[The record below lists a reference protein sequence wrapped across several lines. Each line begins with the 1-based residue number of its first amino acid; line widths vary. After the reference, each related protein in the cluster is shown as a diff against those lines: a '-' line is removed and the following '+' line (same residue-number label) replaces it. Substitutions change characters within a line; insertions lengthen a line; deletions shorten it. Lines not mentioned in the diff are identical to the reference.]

1 MAYDFTQFVGSQRQK
16 LNSVFDITTG
26 HDHDG
31 VNSKMVSIG
40 TPSALSVINAS
51 VAANAAIA
59 YSKLA
64 QLTTNHIL
72 AGVGNVP
79 TVCSIAG
86 DVTMT
91 ATGTTATFA
100 IASNSIVNDDINSA
114 AAIAWSKLAASG
126 DINTS
131 GQVVDLT
138 ISSEAQG
145 DILYRNATNWVGLA
159 AGSSGQ
165 ALITSGPGSNPYWGT
180 PSVGVSS
187 ALSNSVTA
195 EAGANDYTIAFGTA
209 GGAYTLTVPAV
220 GGSRTFAFID
230 QAQVFTAIQ
239 TFTNEGVH
247 ILDTNASHDLVLK
260 AGSDLTADRILTIT
274 TGDAARTID
283 LGGDLTIAGSWT
295 QTGAHTI
302 GLTTTGNTTLTLP
315 TTGTLATLTGTETL
329 TNKTLTAPVVA
340 TFYSDAGK
348 THLITV
354 QDATQTLV
362 GRDTTDTLT
371 NKTLSGNVAAGFVY
385 SSGGNAITFQD
396 AVHTV
401 VGRDTTDT
409 LTNKTLDCNG
419 TGNVLSNVNA
429 SELDPITPGL
439 STIGIPFTIT
449 FDLSNEAAA
458 VDVFASNAPFKFIVK
473 HAYSIAT
480 SADGGSWKLNNGALG
495 VGTDITNAVT
505 VAANDQDYDEPTDY
519 DDSAWEIAANGS
531 LSIVPDGAGLLD
543 CRIYI
548 ECLRVD

>member
-1 MAYDFTQFVGSQRQK
+1 MSYDFTQFVGSQRQK

-79 TVCSIAG
+79 TVCSVAG

-126 DINTS
+126 DVNTS

-187 ALSNSVTA
+187 ALANSVTA

-209 GGAYTLTVPAV
+209 GGAYTLTIPAV

-230 QAQVFTAIQ
+230 QAQTFSAAQ
-239 TFTNEGVH
+239 TFSQTG
-247 ILDTNASHDLVLK
+247 LLLQ
-260 AGSDLTADRILTIT
+260 G
-274 TGDAARTID
+274 GDANTLNLKINETLTGAKTLNIKVNDTDRTID

-409 LTNKTLDCNG
+409 LTNKTFDCNG
-419 TGNVLSNVNA
+419 TGNILSNVNA

-458 VDVFASNAPFKFIVK
+458 VDVFSSNAPFKFIVK

>member
-51 VAANAAIA
+51 VAADAAIA

-79 TVCSIAG
+79 TVCSVAG

-126 DINTS
+126 DVNTS

-187 ALSNSVTA
+187 ALANSVTA

-209 GGAYTLTVPAV
+209 GGAYTLTIPAV

-230 QAQVFTAIQ
+230 QAQTFSAVQ
-239 TFTNEGVH
+239 TFSQTG
-247 ILDTNASHDLVLK
+247 LLLQ
-260 AGSDLTADRILTIT
+260 G
-274 TGDAARTID
+274 GDANTLNLKVNETLTGAKILNIKVNDTDRTID

-315 TTGTLATLTGTETL
+315 TTGTLATVNGALGTATATSINKVTLTAPAAGSTLTIADGKTLTANASLTLTGTDGKTLTLSNTMTLAAGADGQTFTFPAVGSTVLTTDSAATL
-329 TNKTLTAPVVA
+329 TNKT
-340 TFYSDAGK
+340 F
-348 THLITV
+348 
-354 QDATQTLV
+354 
-362 GRDTTDTLT
+362 
-371 NKTLSGNVAAGFVY
+371 
-385 SSGGNAITFQD
+385 
-396 AVHTV
+396 
-401 VGRDTTDT
+401 
-409 LTNKTLDCNG
+409 DCNG

-429 SELDPITPGL
+429 NELDPITPGL

>member
-51 VAANAAIA
+51 VAADAAIA

-126 DINTS
+126 DVNTS

-187 ALSNSVTA
+187 ALANSVTA

-230 QAQVFTAIQ
+230 QAQTFSAVQ
-239 TFTNEGVH
+239 TFSQTG
-247 ILDTNASHDLVLK
+247 LLLQ
-260 AGSDLTADRILTIT
+260 G
-274 TGDAARTID
+274 GDANALNLKINETLTGAKTLNIKVNDTDRTID
-283 LGGDLTIAGSWT
+283 LGGNLTIAGSWT

-315 TTGTLATLTGTETL
+315 TTGTLATVNGALGTATATSINKVTLTAPAAGSTLTIADGKTLTANASLTLTGTDGKTLTLSNTMTLAAGADGQTFTFPAVGSTVLTTDSTATL
-329 TNKTLTAPVVA
+329 TNKT
-340 TFYSDAGK
+340 F
-348 THLITV
+348 
-354 QDATQTLV
+354 
-362 GRDTTDTLT
+362 
-371 NKTLSGNVAAGFVY
+371 
-385 SSGGNAITFQD
+385 
-396 AVHTV
+396 
-401 VGRDTTDT
+401 
-409 LTNKTLDCNG
+409 DCNG

>member
-51 VAANAAIA
+51 VAADAAIA

-79 TVCSIAG
+79 TVCSVAG

-126 DINTS
+126 DVNTS

-187 ALSNSVTA
+187 ALANSVTA

-209 GGAYTLTVPAV
+209 GGAYTLTIPAV

-230 QAQVFTAIQ
+230 QAQTFSAVQ
-239 TFTNEGVH
+239 TFSQTG
-247 ILDTNASHDLVLK
+247 LLLQ
-260 AGSDLTADRILTIT
+260 G
-274 TGDAARTID
+274 GDANTLNLKVNETLTGAKILNIKVNDTDRTID

-315 TTGTLATLTGTETL
+315 TTGTLATVNGALGPATATSINKVTLTAPAAGSTLTIADGKTLTANASLTLTGTDGKTLTLSNTMTLAAGADGQTFTFPAVGSTVLTTDSAATL
-329 TNKTLTAPVVA
+329 TNKT
-340 TFYSDAGK
+340 F
-348 THLITV
+348 
-354 QDATQTLV
+354 
-362 GRDTTDTLT
+362 
-371 NKTLSGNVAAGFVY
+371 
-385 SSGGNAITFQD
+385 
-396 AVHTV
+396 
-401 VGRDTTDT
+401 
-409 LTNKTLDCNG
+409 DCNG

-429 SELDPITPGL
+429 NELDPITPGL

>member
-51 VAANAAIA
+51 VAADAAIA

-91 ATGTTATFA
+91 ASGTTATFA

-126 DINTS
+126 DVNTS
-131 GQVVDLT
+131 GQVVDFTL
-138 ISSEAQG
+138 SGEAQG
-145 DILYRNATNWVGLA
+145 SVPYRNATNWASLD
-159 AGSSGQ
+159 AGSAGQ
-165 ALITSGPGSNPYWGT
+165 ALITAGPGSNPYWGT

-187 ALSNSVTA
+187 ALANSVTA

-220 GGSRTFAFID
+220 GGSRTFAFVD
-230 QAQVFTAIQ
+230 QAQTFSAAQ
-239 TFTNEGVH
+239 TFSQTG
-247 ILDTNASHDLVLK
+247 LLLQ
-260 AGSDLTADRILTIT
+260 G
-274 TGDAARTID
+274 GDANTLNLKINETLTGAKTLNIKINDTDRTID
-283 LGGDLTIAGSWT
+283 LGGDLTITGSWT

-315 TTGTLATLTGTETL
+315 TTGTLATVNGALGTATATSINKVALTAPATGSTLTIADGKTLTANASLTLTGTDGKTLTLSNTMTLAAGADGQTFTFPTVGSTVLTTDSTATL
-329 TNKTLTAPVVA
+329 TNKM
-340 TFYSDAGK
+340 F
-348 THLITV
+348 
-354 QDATQTLV
+354 
-362 GRDTTDTLT
+362 
-371 NKTLSGNVAAGFVY
+371 
-385 SSGGNAITFQD
+385 
-396 AVHTV
+396 
-401 VGRDTTDT
+401 
-409 LTNKTLDCNG
+409 DCNG

-429 SELDPITPGL
+429 NELDPITPGL

-449 FDLSNEAAA
+449 FDLSNQAAA